1 VLDEERRLEAM
12 QVQVLGTGCP
22 KCQQT
27 VENAKAAAEA
37 AGVQIEL
44 VKVDKPAE
52 IAKFGVMF
60 TPAVAIDGDVKVS
73 GRAATVD
80 EIKEWLSG

>member
-1 VLDEERRLEAM
+1 M
-12 QVQVLGTGCP
+12 KVQILGTGCP

-27 VENAKAAAEA
+27 AENAKAAAEA
-37 AGVQIEL
+37 AGLEIEL

-60 TPAVAIDGDVKVS
+60 TPALAIGGDVKVS
-73 GRAATVD
+73 GRVPTVD
-80 EIKEWLSG
+80 EIKEWLAG

>member
-1 VLDEERRLEAM
+1 M
-12 QVQVLGTGCP
+12 KKVQVLGTGCP

-27 VENAKAAAEA
+27 AANAKEAAHV

-44 VKVDKPAE
+44 EKIEKPAD

-60 TPAVAIDGDVKVS
+60 TPALAIDGEVKVA
-73 GRAATVD
+73 GRIPTVD
-80 EIKEWLSG
+80 EITAWLTD

>member
-1 VLDEERRLEAM
+1 M
-12 QVQVLGTGCP
+12 KKVQVLGTGCP

-27 VENAKAAAEA
+27 AANAKEAAQA

-44 VKVDKPAE
+44 EKVEKPAD

-60 TPAVAIDGDVKVS
+60 TPALAIDGEVKVA
-73 GRAATVD
+73 GRIPTVD
-80 EIKEWLSG
+80 EIKVWLAS

>member
-1 VLDEERRLEAM
+1 M
-12 QVQVLGTGCP
+12 KKVQVLGTGCP

-27 VENAKAAAEA
+27 EANAKEAAQA

-44 VKVDKPAE
+44 EKVEKPAE

-60 TPAVAIDGDVKVS
+60 TPALAIDGEVKAA
-73 GRAATVD
+73 GRIPTVD
-80 EIKEWLSG
+80 EIKVWLAA

>member
-1 VLDEERRLEAM
+1 M
-12 QVQVLGTGCP
+12 KKVQVLGIGCP

-27 VENAKAAAEA
+27 AANAQEAARA

-44 VKVDKPAE
+44 EKVEKPAD

-60 TPAVAIDGDVKVS
+60 TPALAIDGEVKAA
-73 GRAATVD
+73 GRIPTVD
-80 EIKEWLSG
+80 EIKAWLTAA